1 MAMKVVLAILLCFV
15 ACESL
20 VSAQESERRRFRF
33 TTEAQQCKL
42 DRIQVRPP
50 SRRIESEGGITE
62 LWDEADEEFQCAG
75 VGAIRNLIRPNSLS
89 LPKFHNAP
97 MLVYIEQGEGFM
109 GMNYPGCAET
119 YEAQSTQSSRS
130 TRRMG
135 RRIGAGRSG
144 EDQHQKVRR
153 VRRGDMIVIPAGTVQ
168 WCYNDGGEDLIAVAF
183 MDLNNDDNQL
193 DLRMRGSFLAGGIPS
208 ESRREIRGSK
218 SDDLVNIFNGF
229 DQEFLAE
236 AYNIPTELARRM
248 KEERSSGLIVRCD
261 EEMSFL
267 TPELEE
273 EELSESP
280 FSRRGEDS
288 NGLEETICTARVQHN
303 MNTQREADLFSREA
317 GRVNILNQLKLPILR
332 FIGMSAEKGHL
343 FPNAQHNLHWS
354 MTDHRL
360 VYVIEGEAEIQISDD
375 YGNQVFN
382 ERVSRGNMF
391 VIPQFYPALARAGQ
405 EGFEW
410 VTFKTSNQPMKS
422 PVAGYTS
429 FFRALP
435 LQLLEQSF
443 QITTAEAQQL
453 KQTRRQHTFLFPPS
467 SSSRSRSR
475 SRRA

>member
-1 MAMKVVLAILLCFV
+1 MAVKVLLAILLCFF

-20 VSAQESERRRFRF
+20 VNAQDPAERRRFRF
-33 TTEAQQCKL
+33 TTEAQLCKL
-42 DRIQVRPP
+42 DRIRVRSP

-75 VGAIRNLIRPNSLS
+75 VGAIRNTIRPNSLS

-97 MLVYIEQGEGFM
+97 MLVYIEQGEGFF

-119 YEAQSTQSSRS
+119 YESQSAQSSRS

-135 RRIGAGRSG
+135 RRIGAGRTE
-144 EDQHQKVRR
+144 EDQHQKIRR

-183 MDLNNDDNQL
+183 LDLNNDDNQL
-193 DLRMRGSFLAGGIPS
+193 DLRVRGSFLAGGVPS
-208 ESRREIRGSK
+208 EARREIRGSK
-218 SDDLVNIFNGF
+218 SDNLVNIFNGL
-229 DQEFLAE
+229 DQEFLSE
-236 AYNIPTELARRM
+236 AFNIPSDLVRRM
-248 KEERSSGLIVRCD
+248 QEERSSGLIVKCD

-267 TPELEE
+267 TPEEEE
-273 EELSESP
+273 EELSETSY
-280 FSRRGEDS
+280 SRRRGED
-288 NGLEETICTARVQHN
+288 NGIEETICTARVQHN

-332 FIGMSAEKGHL
+332 FLGMSAEKGHL

-354 MTDHRL
+354 MTDHRM
-360 VYVIEGEAEIQISDD
+360 VYVVDGEAEIQISDD
-375 YGNQVFN
+375 YGNQIFN

-453 KQTRRQHTFLFPPS
+453 KQTRRQHTLLFPPTSGS
-467 SSSRSRSR
+467 SFSR
-475 SRRA
+475 SRRS

>member
-20 VSAQESERRRFRF
+20 VNARESERRQYRFS
-33 TTEAQQCKL
+33 TEAQLCKL
-42 DRIQVRPP
+42 DRIRVRPP

-97 MLVYIEQGEGFM
+97 MLVYIEQGEGFL

-119 YEAQSTQSSRS
+119 YESQSPQSSRRS

-144 EDQHQKVRR
+144 EDQHQKIRR
-153 VRRGDMIVIPAGTVQ
+153 IRRGDIIVIPAGTVQ
-168 WCYNDGGEDLIAVAF
+168 WCYNDGPQDLIAVAF
-183 MDLNNDDNQL
+183 LDLNNDDNQL
-193 DLRMRGSFLAGGIPS
+193 DLRIRGSFLAGGVPS
-208 ESRREIRGSK
+208 EARREIRGSK

-229 DQEFLAE
+229 DQELLAE

-248 KEERSSGLIVRCD
+248 QEERSSGLIVKCD

-280 FSRRGEDS
+280 FSRRGEE
-288 NGLEETICTARVQHN
+288 NGIEETICTARVVHN

-332 FIGMSAEKGHL
+332 FLGMSAEKGHL
-343 FPNAQHNLHWS
+343 FSNAQHNLHWS

-360 VYVIEGEAEIQISDD
+360 VYVIDGEAEIQISDD

-422 PVAGYTS
+422 PVVGYTS

-435 LQLLEQSF
+435 LQLLEQAF

-467 SSSRSRSR
+467 SSSTFR
-475 SRRA
+475 SRRPA

>member
-15 ACESL
+15 ACGSL
-20 VSAQESERRRFRF
+20 VSAQESERRRLRF

-119 YEAQSTQSSRS
+119 YEAQSAQSSRS

-248 KEERSSGLIVRCD
+248 KEERSSGLIVKCD

-435 LQLLEQSF
+435 LQLLEQAF

>member
-1 MAMKVVLAILLCFV
+1 
-15 ACESL
+15 
-20 VSAQESERRRFRF
+20 
-33 TTEAQQCKL
+33 
-42 DRIQVRPP
+42 
-50 SRRIESEGGITE
+50 
-62 LWDEADEEFQCAG
+62 
-75 VGAIRNLIRPNSLS
+75 
-89 LPKFHNAP
+89 
-97 MLVYIEQGEGFM
+97 M

-119 YEAQSTQSSRS
+119 YEAQSAQSSRS

-193 DLRMRGSFLAGGIPS
+193 DLRMRVFQLFYLKVLTSYSIYLSNKSCVKLVTCLFILQGSFLAGGIPS

-248 KEERSSGLIVRCD
+248 KEERSSGLIVKCD

-343 FPNAQHNLHWS
+343 FP
-354 MTDHRL
+354 
-360 VYVIEGEAEIQISDD
+360 V
-375 YGNQVFN
+375 
-382 ERVSRGNMF
+382 
-391 VIPQFYPALARAGQ
+391 
-405 EGFEW
+405 
-410 VTFKTSNQPMKS
+410 K
-422 PVAGYTS
+422 
-429 FFRALP
+429 
-435 LQLLEQSF
+435 
-443 QITTAEAQQL
+443 
-453 KQTRRQHTFLFPPS
+453 HTHFLPS
-467 SSSRSRSR
+467 SIDSNTILDKQ
-475 SRRA
+475 